1 MNLYFMNQ
9 REAVRYLME
18 VRREAL
24 ARPGSDVIVKTHL
37 HEIPGVEGVERV
49 LLDIRAARASYFVEC
64 GSGTESRIVFVT

>member
-1 MNLYFMNQ
+1 MNLYFMSQ
-9 REAVRYLME
+9 REAIRHLME

-37 HEIPGVEGVERV
+37 HEIPGAEGVERV

-64 GSGTESRIVFVT
+64 SSGVENRIVFIT